1 MKLVRGAGFGRFLD
15 ALKALTWDRAPHPFV
30 LALLE
35 WFWDTTN
42 TFHFPWGEMTI
53 TPFDFQMLTG
63 LVFTDKPVV
72 IDESLVT
79 GSEELIA
86 LRGPIATIS
95 KGLKTIR
102 PSTLLEGFSIP
113 ETTDEQRARIICLLM
128 VNSFLVPDAGVDT
141 SCHLRYL
148 ASLTDLGMAA
158 QYNWAGLSYAQL
170 LLSMRKTC
178 RQLDNSVNVSISGPW
193 RVIELW
199 AYSYLR
205 PLAPSPPKALQ
216 YPAAK
221 LWDVRAHL
229 RPQDALAKTRRK
241 IREMTEAE
249 VHFRPF
255 AGIKAPRSIARARE
269 LTATRR
275 VFETPAASV
284 LYLGERV
291 VRQYAR
297 DYFVV
302 PMDPPALMMS
312 SDLES
317 ALGEDSYEVVSY
329 AILLLEDP
337 SYAEELLPRLVPPV
351 RLVDRPRSNFADG
364 EVPFADL
371 TISYEGP
378 SGRVRE
384 LLDEAPESEWHATRS
399 LPPDFSGFNRA
410 GSERILRLVDSLK
423 WNLRTQRARSFT
435 PAPQFMPQPVPQS
448 RPQTQFMP
456 SFQSPPAPY
465 PGFQPFVP
473 GFPMMP
479 TSSGAST
486 SQMPHV
492 PMYYL
497 WMPMFPTPDGYGG
510 GTHGG
515 VGGDQGTENSLDI
528 FQPCTY
534 KVLWVVCD
542 VYANFM

>member
-1 MKLVRGAGFGRFLD
+1 MSNPSEVKYGAGEVSRRTRRRNKWKCPAWSPDQLWCYRENHISNRPLSG
-15 ALKALTWDRAPHPFV
+15 
-30 LALLE
+30 
-35 WFWDTTN
+35 
-42 TFHFPWGEMTI
+42 I
-53 TPFDFQMLTG
+53 MLTG
-63 LVFTDKPVV
+63 LVFTDEPVV

-79 GSEELIA
+79 GTEELRLLI
-86 LRGPIATIS
+86 GPIAAIS
-95 KGLKTIR
+95 KGQKTIR
-102 PSTLLEGFSIP
+102 PSTLLEGLSIP
-113 ETTDEQRARIICLLM
+113 KTTDEQRARIICLLM
-128 VNSFLVPDAGVDT
+128 VNSFLVPDVGVDT
-141 SCHLRYL
+141 CCHLLYL
-148 ASLTDLGMAA
+148 ASLTDLHMAA
-158 QYNWAGLSYAQL
+158 QYDWAGLSYAQL
-170 LLSMRKTC
+170 LLSMRKAC
-178 RQLDNSVNVSISGPW
+178 CQLDNSVNVSISGPW

-205 PLAPSPPKALQ
+205 PLAPSPPEALQ

-269 LTATRR
+269 LTAARR
-275 VFETPAASV
+275 VFETSSASV
-284 LYLGERV
+284 FYLGERV

-297 DYFVV
+297 DHFVV

-312 SDLES
+312 LDLES
-317 ALGEDSYEVVSY
+317 ALGEESYEAVGY
-329 AILLLEDP
+329 AILLLED
-337 SYAEELLPRLVPPV
+337 SENAEELLPRLAPSV
-351 RLVDRPRSNFADG
+351 RLVDRLRSNFADG

-399 LPPDFSGFNRA
+399 LPPDFSR
-410 GSERILRLVDSLK
+410 
-423 WNLRTQRARSFT
+423 
-435 PAPQFMPQPVPQS
+435 
-448 RPQTQFMP
+448 
-456 SFQSPPAPY
+456 SPPAPY

-473 GFPMMP
+473 GFPMMS

-492 PMYYL
+492 PMYYP
-497 WMPMFPTPDGYGG
+497 WMPMFPTPDGYGAD
-510 GTHGG
+510 THGG
-515 VGGDQGTENSLDI
+515 VGSDQGTEN
-528 FQPCTY
+528 P
-534 KVLWVVCD
+534 
-542 VYANFM
+542 

>member
-1 MKLVRGAGFGRFLD
+1 MELRKLHVALDVGTSGDVLLGLLINYGVIGRTISPIVLFLG
-15 ALKALTWDRAPHPFV
+15 LT
-30 LALLE
+30 
-35 WFWDTTN
+35 
-42 TFHFPWGEMTI
+42 TI
-53 TPFDFQMLTG
+53 RCEG
-63 LVFTDKPVV
+63 LVFTDELVV

-178 RQLDNSVNVSISGPW
+178 RQLNNSVNVSISGPW

-249 VHFRPF
+249 
-255 AGIKAPRSIARARE
+255 
-269 LTATRR
+269 
-275 VFETPAASV
+275 
-284 LYLGERV
+284 
-291 VRQYAR
+291 
-297 DYFVV
+297 
-302 PMDPPALMMS
+302 
-312 SDLES
+312 
-317 ALGEDSYEVVSY
+317 
-329 AILLLEDP
+329 LEDP

-399 LPPDFSGFNRA
+399 FPPDFSGFNRA

-515 VGGDQGTENSLDI
+515 VGGDQGTENS
-528 FQPCTY
+528 
-534 KVLWVVCD
+534 
-542 VYANFM
+542 